1 MVKPIAP
8 AAVKVAATL
17 STGVA
22 IGPVSVPAASLP
34 VRSSTVSADEIRKIT
49 ENLRKMG
56 DKRPVKPA
64 SLRRALKSFLAAET
78 GDVAIE
84 VALGKPV
91 AASVVAIGAGSEV
104 SYPGFDRPGGSGPA
118 GN

>member
-17 STGVA
+17 STGAA
-22 IGPVSVPAASLP
+22 IGPVSAPAPSLP
-34 VRSSTVSADEIRKIT
+34 ARSSTVSSDEVRKIT

-56 DKRPVKPA
+56 SKRPVKPA

-84 VALGKPV
+84 VALGKLV
-91 AASVVAIGAGSEV
+91 AAGVVTIGAGSEV
-104 SYPGFDRPGGSGPA
+104 SYPSFDRPVGTGGA
-118 GN
+118 GS